1 MSRIPPHHSFG
12 LGPTSSVPKIDH
24 QTPPMKVNSKIKIFQ
39 KMAVHTC
46 QSCFQQI
53 HRNAP
58 ICPMCKSKSRS
69 KNPKKPKRKLQD

>member
-39 KMAVHTC
+39 KMAVHV
-46 QSCFQQI
+46 QNFQLYPVLSL
-53 HRNAP
+53 RY
-58 ICPMCKSKSRS
+58 
-69 KNPKKPKRKLQD
+69 D